1 MENLQH
7 LRYYFEDEKE
17 IDTFVAT
24 DDTLGGPEQK
34 IQIARMRRARAAVRQ
49 NERRNE
55 NHSTTPS
62 AAEWDDLAEE
72 GTLSDIKLQFWKR
85 YRTKHPVE
93 ITPFRPFAVLLLQRT
108 RETPPSVYDIWE
120 VRTLH
125 HQVMPPGSRRKP
137 TSISTH
143 SRTRQRRL
151 QEPMTWTATGQ
162 CCTHSSCPWQSP
174 V

>member
-17 IDTFVAT
+17 INTFVAT

-49 NERRNE
+49 NERRKE

-62 AAEWDDLAEE
+62 AAELDDLAEE
-72 GTLSDIKLQFWKR
+72 GTLSEIKLQFWKR

-93 ITPFRPFAVLLLQRT
+93 ITPFRPFAVLL
-108 RETPPSVYDIWE
+108 V
-120 VRTLH
+120 
-125 HQVMPPGSRRKP
+125 
-137 TSISTH
+137 
-143 SRTRQRRL
+143 
-151 QEPMTWTATGQ
+151 QEHTGRSQ
-162 CCTHSSCPWQSP
+162 PENIIVFIAACRALSLRW
-174 V
+174 

>member
-17 IDTFVAT
+17 INTFVAT

-62 AAEWDDLAEE
+62 AAELDDLAEE
-72 GTLSDIKLQFWKR
+72 GTLSEIKLQFWKR
-85 YRTKHPVE
+85 YRMKHPVE
-93 ITPFRPFAVLLLQRT
+93 ITPSDHLLSRCY
-108 RETPPSVYDIWE
+108 RELGKRLLSVYDIWR
-120 VRTLH
+120 VKTLR
-125 HQVMPPGSRRKP
+125 HQVMSTRKRRKVGIDLLMMADIGKHP
-137 TSISTH
+137 H
-143 SRTRQRRL
+143 R
-151 QEPMTWTATGQ
+151 
-162 CCTHSSCPWQSP
+162 SSGIQ
-174 V
+174 